1 VLCLKLAAFTISF
14 ELLSRPAQR
23 CAPMPISLHIVLL
36 KPEKAYDR
44 NGFNPLHR
52 YAGVDAVMYVCQYY
66 PQGNVAL
73 PEYFIANV
81 MPLI

>member
-1 VLCLKLAAFTISF
+1 MSHLSWSFPGQRRTQMPFCYVLCSSMLRRLGA
-14 ELLSRPAQR
+14 EN
-23 CAPMPISLHIVLL
+23 VV
-36 KPEKAYDR
+36 
-44 NGFNPLHR
+44 NPLRR

-73 PEYFIANV
+73 PEYFTANV

>member
-1 VLCLKLAAFTISF
+1 MLCLKLAAFS
-14 ELLSRPAQR
+14 
-23 CAPMPISLHIVLL
+23 ISLELISPSPAPHANAVLL
-36 KPEKAYDR
+36 LVVLPRAEKAWVKIAV
-44 NGFNPLHR
+44 NPLHR

-73 PEYFIANV
+73 PEYFTANV